1 MLDIK
6 FIRENR
12 GEVERS
18 LKMRRRSIDLD
29 KLLEMDD
36 ERHKLQLRFENF
48 QAKKNRVSKEIVTK
62 KDADKKAILNE
73 MKKMD
78 VEQAEVE
85 GKLRML
91 KDKMQVI
98 LLEMPN
104 ILDSRVPQGASDK
117 ENKEIKKWGDLPKFK
132 FEPKDHITLGKELDI
147 IDFESGVKV
156 AGSRSYILKGDGARL
171 EQALIKY
178 AQDFITNRGY
188 CLLIVPVLINKE
200 ILVGAGF
207 FPEGEEQ
214 VYYVQQDDK
223 YLVGT
228 SEASICGMH
237 MNDIVDGQQL
247 PLKYAGVSSCFRRE
261 AGTYGKD
268 TQGLYRVHQ
277 FNKVEQLIIC
287 KNDKDE
293 SERMHAELQKNTEDL
308 LQSLKLPYRI
318 VVNCS
323 GDLAAKTAYMVD
335 LETWMP
341 SREGYGET
349 HSCSI
354 LYDYQARRLNLRYR
368 DADGKIHF
376 CHTLNNT
383 VIATPRIL
391 IPILEIYQNVD
402 GSITIPEVLR
412 PYMAGQERIVKK

>member
-1 MLDIK
+1 M
-6 FIRENR
+6 R
-12 GEVERS
+12 G
-18 LKMRRRSIDLD
+18 RSIDVNGFLA
-29 KLLEMDD
+29 LDD
-36 ERHKLQLRFENF
+36 ERKILQSKIESF
-48 QAKKNRVSKEIVTK
+48 QAKKNRVSKEIAGK
-62 KDADKKAILNE
+62 SEADKKAIFGE

-78 VEQAEVE
+78 SEQAIVE
-85 GKLRML
+85 EKLRDI
-91 KDKMQVI
+91 KDKMKVV

-104 ILDSRVPQGASDK
+104 ILDPRVPEGKSDK
-117 ENKEIKKWGDLPKFK
+117 ENKEIKRWGDPIEFK
-132 FEPKDHITLGKELDI
+132 FEPKDHVALGKDLNIVDVEA
-147 IDFESGVKV
+147 GVKV

-178 AQDFITNRGY
+178 AQDFITKRGY
-188 CLLIVPVLINKE
+188 TLLVVPVLINKE
-200 ILVGAGF
+200 TLIGAGF

-214 VYYVQQDDK
+214 VYYVSKDDK

-237 MNDIVDGQQL
+237 MDDTLDIGKL
-247 PLKYAGVSSCFRRE
+247 PLRYAGVSSCFRRE

-287 KNDKDE
+287 RNSKDE
-293 SERMHAELQKNTEDL
+293 SEKMHAELQKNAEDL

-323 GDLAAKTAYMVD
+323 GDLAAKTAYMID
-335 LETWMP
+335 IETWMP
-341 SREGYGET
+341 SRDAYGET

-368 DADGKIHF
+368 DEEGKIHF

-391 IPILEIYQNVD
+391 IPLLETYQNVD

-412 PYMAGQERIVKK
+412 PYMGGQVKIEKK

>member
-18 LKMRRRSIDLD
+18 LKMRHRNIDLD
-29 KLLEMDD
+29 KLLALDD
-36 ERHKLQLRFENF
+36 ERKILQSQIESF
-48 QAKKNRVSKEIVTK
+48 QAKKNRVSKEIVGK
-62 KDADKKAILNE
+62 KDADKKAILSE

-78 VEQAEVE
+78 VEQAGVE
-85 GKLRML
+85 EKLREI
-91 KDKMQVI
+91 KDKMRAT

-104 ILDSRVPQGASDK
+104 ILDPRVPEGKSDK
-117 ENKEIKKWGDLPKFK
+117 ENKEVKRWGEPIKFK
-132 FEPKDHITLGKELDI
+132 FDPKDHIALGKELGI
-147 IDFESGVKV
+147 IDFEGGVKV

-171 EQALIKY
+171 EQAVIKY
-178 AQDFITNRGY
+178 AQDFIVKRGY
-188 CLLIVPVLINKE
+188 TLLVVPVLINKDA
-200 ILVGAGF
+200 LVGAGF
-207 FPEGEEQ
+207 FPEGEVQ
-214 VYYVQQDDK
+214 VYYINKDDK

-237 MNDIVDGQQL
+237 MDDILDGAKL
-247 PLKYAGVSSCFRRE
+247 PMRYAGVSSCFRRE

-277 FNKVEQLIIC
+277 FNKVEQLIFC

-293 SERMHAELQKNTEDL
+293 SEKMHAELQKNAEDL
-308 LQSLKLPYRI
+308 LQSLNLPYRI
-318 VVNCS
+318 VANCS

-335 LETWMP
+335 VETWMP
-341 SREGYGET
+341 SRNAYGET

-368 DADGKIHF
+368 DADGKIYF

-391 IPILEIYQNVD
+391 IPLLETYQNAD

-412 PYMAGQERIVKK
+412 PYMAGQDKIEKK